1 MSPAMS
7 FDPALSRTAHRPW
20 PLPERSWVMTQ
31 SWHDLLFAHWRVDE
45 RLLRPL
51 IPAAFDV
58 DRFDGSAW
66 LGVVPFT
73 MTNVSARG
81 VPAVPWLS
89 AFPELNV
96 RTYVSPRD
104 GKRGVYFFSLDAAS
118 LLAVLGARA
127 MFRLPY
133 FQASMRVTHR
143 GGAVRYESRRR
154 RGGAAFDA
162 SYEPAGAVFTAA
174 RGSLE
179 FFLTERYCLYH
190 VDRLGRPSRLEIHH
204 APWPLQPARAE
215 IAENSMTE
223 GLGIRLEG
231 APLLH
236 FAKRLD
242 VVAWWPRRLKP

>member
-1 MSPAMS
+1 MMK
-7 FDPALSRTAHRPW
+7 
-20 PLPERSWVMTQ
+20 M

-45 RLLRPL
+45 RALRPFV
-51 IPAAFDV
+51 PAAFDI

-73 MTNVSARG
+73 MSHVAMRG
-81 VPAVPWLS
+81 TPALPWLS

-104 GKRGVYFFSLDAAS
+104 GKRGVFFFSLDAAR
-118 LLAVLGARA
+118 LATVVGARA

-133 FQASMRVTHR
+133 FHASMRVSHQGETVHYR
-143 GGAVRYESRRR
+143 CRR
-154 RGGAAFDA
+154 RGGRATFVG
-162 SYEPAGAVFTAA
+162 SYAPTAPVTIHP

-190 VDRLGRPSRLEIHH
+190 VDRLGRPARLEIHH

-215 IAENSMTE
+215 IVENTMAAP
-223 GLGIRLEG
+223 LAVRLEG
-231 APLLH
+231 APVLH

-242 VVAWWPRRLKP
+242 VVAWMSRRLRA

>member
-1 MSPAMS
+1 MT
-7 FDPALSRTAHRPW
+7 FDPALDRVAHRPW
-20 PLPERSWVMTQ
+20 PLPDRPWVMTQ

-45 RLLRPL
+45 RLLRPHV
-51 IPAAFDV
+51 PAAFDL

-73 MTNVSARG
+73 MSRVTPRG
-81 VPAVPWLS
+81 VPPLPWLS
-89 AFPELNV
+89 AFPEMNL

-104 GKRGVYFFSLDAAS
+104 GKRGVFFFSLDAS
-118 LLAVLGARA
+118 RLPAVIGARA

-133 FQASMRVTHR
+133 FWASMSATRR
-143 GGAVRYESRRR
+143 GDAVHYTSRRR
-154 RGGAAFDA
+154 RGAASFVG
-162 SYEPAGAVFTAA
+162 SYEPSGSAFTPA

-190 VDRLGRPSRLEIHH
+190 VDLLGRPARLEIHH
-204 APWPLQPARAE
+204 SPWLLQPARAE
-215 IAENSMTE
+215 IAENTMAD

-236 FAKRLD
+236 FAKRQD
-242 VVAWWPRRLKP
+242 VVAWWTRPIRT

>member
-1 MSPAMS
+1 
-7 FDPALSRTAHRPW
+7 
-20 PLPERSWVMTQ
+20 MTQ

-51 IPAAFDV
+51 IPAVFDI

-81 VPAVPWLS
+81 VPPVPWLS
-89 AFPELNV
+89 AFPEINV

-104 GKRGVYFFSLDAAS
+104 GKRGVFFFSLDAGR

-133 FQASMRVTHR
+133 FAASMRVTH
-143 GGAVRYESRRR
+143 GGEAVQYESRRR
-154 RGGAAFDA
+154 GGPAFVA
-162 SYEPAGAVFTAA
+162 RYEPAGPVFTAA

-179 FFLTERYCLYH
+179 AFLTERYCLYH
-190 VDRLGRPSRLEIHH
+190 VDPFGRPSRLEIHH
-204 APWPLQPARAE
+204 DPWPLQPAQAE
-215 IAENSMTE
+215 IRKNTMADP
-223 GLGIRLEG
+223 LGVHLEG

-242 VVAWWPRRLKP
+242 VVAWWPRRLKA

>member
-1 MSPAMS
+1 MS
-7 FDPALSRTAHRPW
+7 FDPALNRTAHRPW
-20 PLPERSWVMTQ
+20 PLPERPWVMTQ
-31 SWHDLLFAHWRVDE
+31 SWHDLLFAHWRVEE

-51 IPAAFDV
+51 IPASFDI

-73 MTNVSARG
+73 MTNVTLRG
-81 VPAVPWLS
+81 VPPVPWLS

-104 GKRGVYFFSLDAAS
+104 GKRGVFFFSLDAGR

-133 FQASMRVTHR
+133 FAAAMRVTHS
-143 GGAVRYESRRR
+143 GDTVQYQSRR
-154 RGGAAFDA
+154 RGGPAFVA
-162 SYEPAGAVFTAA
+162 RYEPAGPVFTAA

-190 VDRLGRPSRLEIHH
+190 VDPFGRPSRLEIHH
-204 APWPLQPARAE
+204 DPWPLQPALAE
-215 IAENSMTE
+215 IEENTMTD
-223 GLGIRLEG
+223 GLGVRLEG

-242 VVAWWPRRLKP
+242 VVAWWSRPLRF

>member
-1 MSPAMS
+1 
-7 FDPALSRTAHRPW
+7 
-20 PLPERSWVMTQ
+20 MTQ

-45 RLLRPL
+45 RRLRKH
-51 IPAAFDV
+51 IPAAFDI

-66 LGVVPFT
+66 LGIVPFT

-81 VPAVPWLS
+81 VPPVPWLS

-96 RTYVSPRD
+96 RTYVKPRD
-104 GKRGVYFFSLDAAS
+104 GKRGVFFFSLDAGR

-133 FQASMRVTHR
+133 FAASMRVTHR
-143 GGAVRYESRRR
+143 GDVVHYESRRR
-154 RGGAAFDA
+154 GGPVFAA
-162 SYEPAGAVFTAA
+162 SYEPAGPVFTAV

-190 VDRLGRPSRLEIHH
+190 VDPFGRPSRLHIHH

-215 IAENSMTE
+215 IAENTMTD

-242 VVAWWPRRLKP
+242 VVAWLPRPLKV

>member
-1 MSPAMS
+1 
-7 FDPALSRTAHRPW
+7 
-20 PLPERSWVMTQ
+20 MTQ

-45 RLLRPL
+45 RLLRPH
-51 IPAAFDV
+51 IPAAFDL

-66 LGVVPFT
+66 IGVVPFT
-73 MTNVSARG
+73 MSHVAARG
-81 VPAVPWLS
+81 TPALPWLS

-104 GKRGVYFFSLDAAS
+104 GKRGVFFFSLDAAR
-118 LLAVLGARA
+118 LPAVIAARA

-133 FQASMRVTHR
+133 FHASMDVTTR
-143 GGAVRYESRRR
+143 GDTVHYVSRR
-154 RGGAAFDA
+154 RGGPALAATYA
-162 SYEPAGAVFTAA
+162 PAGPAFTAA

-190 VDRLGRPSRLEIHH
+190 VDPLGRPSRLEIHH

-215 IAENSMTE
+215 IELNTMAAP
-223 GLGIRLEG
+223 LGINLQG

-242 VVAWWPRRLKP
+242 VVAWWPRAIRT